1 MSFISKLKS
10 FIPWVG
16 KDVTTGD
23 FDRAKQKVENEV
35 KETELEI
42 KEKMIKE
49 ITAEIMEIIEP
60 QIEKRVREKVN
71 NI

>member
-1 MSFISKLKS
+1 MSFIKKLKS
-10 FIPWVG
+10 FIPWIG
-16 KDVTTGD
+16 KDIKNGN
-23 FDRAKQKVENEV
+23 FDRAKQKVENEA